1 MYNYHCFFDL
11 KDNKIFRIS
20 PINKLKKEDPET
32 LILFKIDNNLAK
44 ELLTGKKSYS
54 SMILMRDENG
64 YLLAERE
71 LILKKFEKNLNLID
85 TLPLLEITVNSGN
98 DHINVTD
105 IKLTINTKEK
115 IIEIKFIRE
124 ILPLINE
131 PIRFY
136 ITNKNDP
143 SKLLDVIT
151 LDKNIN
157 DTVFKCEHLNNNISV
172 YTRRIFNNYYL
183 EIINE

>member
-1 MYNYHCFFDL
+1 MYNYYCFVDL

-20 PINKLKKEDPET
+20 PTNKMKNEDPET
-32 LILFKIDNNLAK
+32 LIFFKMDNDLAK
-44 ELLTGKKSYS
+44 ELLIGKKSYG
-54 SMILMRDENG
+54 SMMLMRDENG
-64 YLLAERE
+64 YFLAEKE

-85 TLPLLEITVNSGN
+85 TLPLLEITANNGN
-98 DHINVTD
+98 DYINTTD
-105 IKLTINTKEK
+105 IKLIINVKEK
-115 IIEIKFIRE
+115 MIKVNLIRE

-151 LDKNIN
+151 IDKNIN
-157 DTVFKCEHLNNNISV
+157 NTTFKCEHLNNDISIF
-172 YTRRIFNNYYL
+172 TRRIFNNYYL
-183 EIINE
+183 EITNE